1 MIKRHE
7 RHRLHIDALLLDPF
21 YGVQGKFLTIFGMNH
36 EWTPIDTK
44 VKKEEATTDDTD
56 PSLPIT
62 EILNQEDRNRG
73 KGFPD

>member
-1 MIKRHE
+1 
-7 RHRLHIDALLLDPF
+7 
-21 YGVQGKFLTIFGMNH
+21 MNH